1 MSYCTLKCFQLFLG
15 NLIHLYIFSHYLN
28 ADDFQIHI
36 LGPILS
42 FKIQNHGFSAFFR
55 HFIRIFQKRSQIY
68 IFKNWP
74 SNCPLLPQF
83 LLSLISLLVK
93 DTSTYHQVPSSEPYC
108 SNQTSVSQLLPLFY
122 HPDQSSIPSNI
133 YPVDLLL
140 SISASWGI
148 TYIYCLE

>member
-1 MSYCTLKCFQLFLG
+1 MSYCTLKYFQLFLG

-55 HFIRIFQKRSQIY
+55 HFISIFQKRSQIY

-74 SNCPLLPQF
+74 RNCLLLPQF

-93 DTSTYHQVPSSEPYC
+93 DTRFPHQNLIVQTKHQYLNYFLYSITQINQVFLLIYILLISC
-108 SNQTSVSQLLPLFY
+108 SLFLL
-122 HPDQSSIPSNI
+122 HE
-133 YPVDLLL
+133 V
-140 SISASWGI
+140 
-148 TYIYCLE
+148 